1 MHTQLH
7 SVLPTASGD
16 LTKKAS
22 ALPMGEARFEFGSLL
37 EVEADADTP
46 ELDGNEPTFSETVG
60 LDALLT
66 PLSAQLEMGL
76 VGTSQTVV
84 SGVAVAPSDSSMMG
98 TETTETISHKGIGV
112 QPEVVVGD
120 DAAVTI
126 KSDVAIA
133 TAPPEALRIAVGV
146 GGAISDVPKNSSV
159 TDLALVPLAV
169 QQSPLNAATQQ
180 QLVQAESSSLDQTQ
194 SIERALQPSKPVKQ
208 GEIQKQHTSDT
219 SINVE
224 ALPGIAGAELGAGEE
239 IASLTPKSEQI
250 EAMKHETRQTL
261 SSPVNLPSNAPSF
274 LASVVTEAQ
283 SMAPQFADEV
293 AEFAPAAISAST
305 LPPVDAKQIL
315 PAATPQNLPLSIA
328 RQISEATRNASD
340 GTTEITLNP
349 AELGRVRMSFSPTE
363 AGMMVVLSVERPEVL
378 ELMKRHIEDLSQE
391 FQSAGFGMASFD
403 FSGGGSDTPNERSGS
418 GPHIHIPD
426 VASEVD
432 VPVSP
437 NLLRTSQL
445 DIRL

>member
-1 MHTQLH
+1 MY
-7 SVLPTASGD
+7 
-16 LTKKAS
+16 
-22 ALPMGEARFEFGSLL
+22 
-37 EVEADADTP
+37 
-46 ELDGNEPTFSETVG
+46 
-60 LDALLT
+60 
-66 PLSAQLEMGL
+66 
-76 VGTSQTVV
+76 
-84 SGVAVAPSDSSMMG
+84 
-98 TETTETISHKGIGV
+98 
-112 QPEVVVGD
+112 
-120 DAAVTI
+120 
-126 KSDVAIA
+126 
-133 TAPPEALRIAVGV
+133 
-146 GGAISDVPKNSSV
+146 
-159 TDLALVPLAV
+159 
-169 QQSPLNAATQQ
+169 
-180 QLVQAESSSLDQTQ
+180 QTQ
-194 SIERALQPSKPVKQ
+194 SVERTLQPSKPLKQ

-224 ALPGIAGAELGAGEE
+224 ALPGIAGAELGASEE
-239 IASLTPKSEQI
+239 IASLTPKSEHI
-250 EAMKHETRQTL
+250 EAIKQVAHQTP
-261 SSPVNLPSNAPSF
+261 SSPANLLSNAPSL

-391 FQSAGFGMASFD
+391 FQSAGFGMTSFD
-403 FSGGGSDTPNERSGS
+403 FSGGGSDTPNERGGSGS
-418 GPHIHIPD
+418 RIHSTD
-426 VASEVD
+426 AASEVD
-432 VPVSP
+432 VPVRPS
-437 NLLRTSQL
+437 LLRTSQL